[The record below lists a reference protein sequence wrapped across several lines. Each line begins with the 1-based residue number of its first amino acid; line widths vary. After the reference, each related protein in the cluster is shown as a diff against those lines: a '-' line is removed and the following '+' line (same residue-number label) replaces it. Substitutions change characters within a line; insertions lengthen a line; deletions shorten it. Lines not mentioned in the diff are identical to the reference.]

1 MYALKRRKEVGAID
15 PIANPFVV
23 AFVVLLIVL
32 SKSTIFLTFFGYGHN
47 NNSIRFG
54 VKHHIW

>member
-23 AFVVLLIVL
+23 AFVVLLIML
-32 SKSTIFLTFFGYGHN
+32 NKSTIFFPIFGYGHN
-47 NNSIRFG
+47 DNSI
-54 VKHHIW
+54 